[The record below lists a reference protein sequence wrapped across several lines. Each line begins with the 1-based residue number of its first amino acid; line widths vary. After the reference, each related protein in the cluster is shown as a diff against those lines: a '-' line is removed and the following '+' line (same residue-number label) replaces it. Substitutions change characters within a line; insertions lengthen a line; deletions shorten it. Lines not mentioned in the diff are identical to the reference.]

1 MKQIIEVPEGHTVT
15 ITQKGNQLT
24 VEMVPAKKQD
34 EQLTVEMVPAKKQD
48 EQAFISLK
56 DGEKL
61 RTVTSN
67 IFDSWRR

>member
-1 MKQIIEVPEGHTVT
+1 MKQIIEVPEGHTAV
-15 ITQKGNQLT
+15 ITQEGNQLT
-24 VEMVPAKKQD
+24 VEMVS
-34 EQLTVEMVPAKKQD
+34 AKKQD

>member
-34 EQLTVEMVPAKKQD
+34 EK
-48 EQAFISLK
+48 AFISLK
-56 DGEKL
+56 DVEKL
-61 RTVTSN
+61 RAVTSN
-67 IFDSWRR
+67 IFASWRR

>member
-15 ITQKGNQLT
+15 IKQEGSHLI
-24 VEMVPAKKQD
+24 VETTP
-34 EQLTVEMVPAKKQD
+34 PKKQD

>member
-1 MKQIIEVPEGHTVT
+1 MKQIIEVPEGHTAM
-15 ITQKGNQLT
+15 ITQEGNQLT

-34 EQLTVEMVPAKKQD
+34 KR
-48 EQAFISLK
+48 AFTLLK

-61 RTVTSN
+61 RTVASN

>member
-24 VEMVPAKKQD
+24 VEMI
-34 EQLTVEMVPAKKQD
+34 PAKKQD
-48 EQAFISLK
+48 EQAFIPLK

-61 RTVTSN
+61 RAVTSN
-67 IFDSWRR
+67 IFASWRR

>member
-1 MKQIIEVPEGHTVT
+1 MKQIIDVPEGHTVT
-15 ITQKGNQLT
+15 ITQEGNQLT

-34 EQLTVEMVPAKKQD
+34 KR
-48 EQAFISLK
+48 AFIPLK

>member
-24 VEMVPAKKQD
+24 IEMVPAKKQD
-34 EQLTVEMVPAKKQD
+34 KR
-48 EQAFISLK
+48 AFIPLK
-56 DGEKL
+56 DVEKL

-67 IFDSWRR
+67 IFASWRK

>member
-1 MKQIIEVPEGHTVT
+1 MKQIIEVPEGHTAT
-15 ITQKGNQLT
+15 ITQEGN
-24 VEMVPAKKQD
+24 
-34 EQLTVEMVPAKKQD
+34 QLTVEMVPAKKQD

>member
-15 ITQKGNQLT
+15 IKQEGSQLI
-24 VEMVPAKKQD
+24 VETTP
-34 EQLTVEMVPAKKQD
+34 PKKQD

>member
-1 MKQIIEVPEGHTVT
+1 MKQIIDVPAGHTVT
-15 ITQKGNQLT
+15 IKQEGSQLM
-24 VEMVPAKKQD
+24 VETTP
-34 EQLTVEMVPAKKQD
+34 PKKQD

-67 IFDSWRR
+67 IFASWRK

>member
-1 MKQIIEVPEGHTVT
+1 MKQIIDVPEGHTVT
-15 ITQKGNQLT
+15 ITQEGNQLT
-24 VEMVPAKKQD
+24 VEMVPAKKQG
-34 EQLTVEMVPAKKQD
+34 KR
-48 EQAFISLK
+48 AFISLK

>member
-1 MKQIIEVPEGHTVT
+1 MKQIIEVPEGHTVM
-15 ITQKGNQLT
+15 ITQEGNQLT

-34 EQLTVEMVPAKKQD
+34 ER
-48 EQAFISLK
+48 AFIPLK

>member
-1 MKQIIEVPEGHTVT
+1 MKQIIDVPAGHTVT
-15 ITQKGNQLT
+15 ITQEGNQLT
-24 VEMVPAKKQD
+24 VEV
-34 EQLTVEMVPAKKQD
+34 VPAKKQD

>member
-1 MKQIIEVPEGHTVT
+1 MKQIIEVPVGHTVM
-15 ITQKGNQLT
+15 ITQKGN
-24 VEMVPAKKQD
+24 
-34 EQLTVEMVPAKKQD
+34 QLTVEMVPAKKQD

-67 IFDSWRR
+67 IFASWRK

>member
-1 MKQIIEVPEGHTVT
+1 MKQIIEVPEGHTAV

-24 VEMVPAKKQD
+24 VETVPAKKQD
-34 EQLTVEMVPAKKQD
+34 EK
-48 EQAFISLK
+48 AFISLK

-67 IFDSWRR
+67 IFDSWRK

>member
-1 MKQIIEVPEGHTVT
+1 MKQIIEVPVGHTVM
-15 ITQKGNQLT
+15 ITQEGNQFT
-24 VEMVPAKKQD
+24 IEMVPAKKQD
-34 EQLTVEMVPAKKQD
+34 KR
-48 EQAFISLK
+48 AFTPLK